1 MNWPAIAGI
10 AVALFHAVLITVAF
24 VTPFITSSL
33 PLLAAIFLIDLFTV
47 LSWTLFD
54 NKCFLTIIEGKLL
67 GSEKKSFEHMSM
79 AQFNQLLSRWIP
91 PDAVMMFNTLRPYC
105 MMFFTG
111 CKMLPLLAVAAA

>member
-1 MNWPAIAGI
+1 MNWVVAAGI

-54 NKCFLTIIEGKLL
+54 NKCFLTIIEGSLI

-79 AQFNQLLSRWIP
+79 AQFNQLLSRWVP
-91 PDAVMMFNTLRPYC
+91 KDAVMMFNTLRPYC